1 MSIPEITEGNI
12 HFQTAVTQAL
22 LGPMNLRNSDFKS
35 ISGMA
40 PQATPNTEMNFQEIP
55 NINYPKKINFF
66 FEKWK
71 GQIDF

>member
-40 PQATPNTEMNFQEIP
+40 PQATPNTEMNF
-55 NINYPKKINFF
+55 
-66 FEKWK
+66 
-71 GQIDF
+71 